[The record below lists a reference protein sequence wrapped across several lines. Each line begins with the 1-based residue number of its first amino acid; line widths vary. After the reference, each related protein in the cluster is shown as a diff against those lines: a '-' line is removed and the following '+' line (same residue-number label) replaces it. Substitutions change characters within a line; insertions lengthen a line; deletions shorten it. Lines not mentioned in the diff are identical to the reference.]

1 MHFKKKNHYYLP
13 NFYIPNFFS
22 FLIFQYLI
30 ELKESGARIIIGDFF
45 KNAAQKVMC
54 EAYKLHMTQ
63 KEGYVWFLPG
73 WYHPDWYKL
82 DDLRELEVKKNNSE
96 KNDQKESIPDCS
108 TDEMIQVKS
117 KILL

>member
-1 MHFKKKNHYYLP
+1 
-13 NFYIPNFFS
+13 
-22 FLIFQYLI
+22 
-30 ELKESGARIIIGDFF
+30 
-45 KNAAQKVMC
+45 MC

-82 DDLRELEVKKNNSE
+82 DDLRELEAKKNNSE

-108 TDEMIQVKS
+108 TDEMIQVM
-117 KILL
+117 ILSQIKCQTRCNAKVHLNFFLYLENILVEVIYYPSAKVC

>member
-1 MHFKKKNHYYLP
+1 MAYYCLKNQLDPIENYPDQLLC
-13 NFYIPNFFS
+13 FFP
-22 FLIFQYLI
+22 
-30 ELKESGARIIIGDFF
+30 IGDFF

-82 DDLRELEVKKNNSE
+82 DDLRELEAKKNDSG

-108 TDEMIQVKS
+108 TDEMIQV
-117 KILL
+117 LWT

>member
-1 MHFKKKNHYYLP
+1 MGEIFGKIKLP
-13 NFYIPNFFS
+13 CILHLLLVYNLIILFFS
-22 FLIFQYLI
+22 LIFQYLT

-82 DDLRELEVKKNNSE
+82 DDLRELEAKKNDSE
-96 KNDQKESIPDCS
+96 KNDPIPDCS
-108 TDEMIQVKS
+108 TDEMIQVWM
-117 KILL
+117 

>member
-1 MHFKKKNHYYLP
+1 
-13 NFYIPNFFS
+13 
-22 FLIFQYLI
+22 
-30 ELKESGARIIIGDFF
+30 
-45 KNAAQKVMC
+45 MC

-82 DDLRELEVKKNNSE
+82 DDLRELEAKKNNSE

-117 KILL
+117 KTICTYFASSILKILSQIKCQTRCNAKVHLNFFLYLENILVEVIYYPSPKVF

>member
-1 MHFKKKNHYYLP
+1 
-13 NFYIPNFFS
+13 
-22 FLIFQYLI
+22 
-30 ELKESGARIIIGDFF
+30 
-45 KNAAQKVMC
+45 MC

-82 DDLRELEVKKNNSE
+82 DDLRELEAKKNDSE

-108 TDEMIQVKS
+108 TDEMIQVMDVNFLWVFCFCIS
-117 KILL
+117 ILE